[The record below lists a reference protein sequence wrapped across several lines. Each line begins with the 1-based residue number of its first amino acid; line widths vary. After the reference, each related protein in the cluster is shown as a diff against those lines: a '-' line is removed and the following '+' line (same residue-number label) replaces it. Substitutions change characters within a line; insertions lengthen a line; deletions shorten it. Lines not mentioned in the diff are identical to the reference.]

1 MLAHNVH
8 AIRSLETETWFT
20 WTNDTSWQL
29 WSPCVCRFWRVVIR
43 KFIYVQPRSRG
54 VFCFFH
60 CGLQIYLGR

>member
-29 WSPCVCRFWRVVIR
+29 WSPCVCRFWRVV
-43 KFIYVQPRSRG
+43 
-54 VFCFFH
+54 
-60 CGLQIYLGR
+60 